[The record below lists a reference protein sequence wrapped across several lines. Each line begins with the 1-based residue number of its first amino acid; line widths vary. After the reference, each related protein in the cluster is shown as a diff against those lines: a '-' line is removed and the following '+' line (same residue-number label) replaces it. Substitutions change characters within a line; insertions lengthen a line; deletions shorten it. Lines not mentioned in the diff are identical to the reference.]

1 MRTVDAPQPADVHG
15 GFLSLMHTLGE
26 RTAELHLALSQRT
39 GNAAFDPE
47 PMTARRR
54 DRLARTCRR
63 RSRPHA
69 RPAGRTPADLPHEL
83 QDEAKRLLARAA
95 EVRAR
100 VAAFPLDGQTGVK
113 TRFHGD
119 YHLGQVLVSRN
130 DFLIIDFE
138 GRARPQLRRAAPA
151 QFCAAR
157 RGRHGAFL
165 QLRALVGAAPSGAEC
180 RRAPQAG
187 ARRARMG
194 GRDARRLPGCL
205 HGTHGQGGATQT
217 AESAT
222 RLLALFEFEKAM
234 YELRYELDN
243 RLDWVQVPLQGI
255 LALIDR
261 HGH

>member
-39 GNAAFDPE
+39 GNAAFDPQ
-47 PMTARRR
+47 PMTADDVNGWRERAAAEAGR
-54 DRLARTCRR
+54 TLDRLAERL
-63 RSRPHA
+63 P
-69 RPAGRTPADLPHEL
+69 DLPHEL
-83 QDEAKRLLARAA
+83 QDEAKRLLARAS
-95 EVRAR
+95 EVRSR

-138 GRARPQLRRAAPA
+138 GEPARSFEERRQRSSALRDVAGMVRSFNYARWSALRRVA
-151 QFCAAR
+151 QSAEEIAKLEPAAR
-157 RGRHGAFL
+157 EWEAETRAAFL
-165 QLRALVGAAPSGAEC
+165 DAYMG
-180 RRAPQAG
+180 
-187 ARRARMG
+187 RMAKG
-194 GRDARRLPGCL
+194 G
-205 HGTHGQGGATQT
+205 TTQT
-217 AESAT
+217 ADAAA

-255 LALIDR
+255 LALVDA
-261 HGH
+261 HGR